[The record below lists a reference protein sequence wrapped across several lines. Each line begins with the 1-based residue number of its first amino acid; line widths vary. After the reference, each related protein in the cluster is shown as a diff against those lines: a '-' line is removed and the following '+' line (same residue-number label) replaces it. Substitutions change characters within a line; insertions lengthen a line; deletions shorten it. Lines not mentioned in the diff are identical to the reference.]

1 MRWSRIVALGLSL
14 GWAGACSS
22 AQPSVD
28 ITKDKAAID
37 TTRDAYVSAWRSGNA
52 ADVTGLYAD
61 DALVLY
67 PNRPPIVGKAAIQ
80 TYFSQ
85 FFGDFGQHEFELR
98 SAEIEIAGSW
108 AFDRG
113 TYRWKGTPKAGG
125 DSVEDHGKYVV
136 ILKRQSD
143 GSWKVARDM
152 DNSDRPLTQTTRGA
166 G

>member
-1 MRWSRIVALGLSL
+1 MRWSRIVVLGLSL

-28 ITKDKAAID
+28 ITKDKDDIH

-85 FFGDFGQHEFELR
+85 FFGDFGQNEFELTLLR
-98 SAEIEIAGSW
+98 SKSQGRGRSIGARIALE
-108 AFDRG
+108 AHR
-113 TYRWKGTPKAGG
+113 KPA
-125 DSVEDHGKYVV
+125 
-136 ILKRQSD
+136 
-143 GSWKVARDM
+143 A
-152 DNSDRPLTQTTRGA
+152 P
-166 G
+166 